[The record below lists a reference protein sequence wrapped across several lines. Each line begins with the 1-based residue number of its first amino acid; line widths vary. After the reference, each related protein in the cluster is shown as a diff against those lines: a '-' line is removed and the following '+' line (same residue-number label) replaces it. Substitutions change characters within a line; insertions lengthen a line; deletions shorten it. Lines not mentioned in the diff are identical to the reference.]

1 MNQLSEGVSTARD
14 NIAFI
19 GHWMYFPYFYRLNKN
34 YSMTR
39 PHAFIFDLNGTIID
53 DMGYHAIAWESIL
66 NNQLKAGLSW
76 GEVKAQM
83 YGKNEEL
90 LVRIFG
96 ANKFTKEEMAALS
109 LEKERMYQSE
119 YKPLMKAIEGFEP
132 FVDKALE
139 QGIAMG
145 IGSAA
150 ILFNINFI
158 LDGLNL
164 RKYFKSIVSA
174 DDVLISKP
182 HPETFLKVAE
192 QLGVDPQD
200 CVVFEDAPKG
210 VESAANAG
218 MKCVVITTMHEKKE
232 FDNYQNILFFI
243 EDYTDARLYK
253 ELLA

>member
-1 MNQLSEGVSTARD
+1 
-14 NIAFI
+14 
-19 GHWMYFPYFYRLNKN
+19 
-34 YSMTR
+34 MTPPR
-39 PHAFIFDLNGTIID
+39 AFIFDLNGTIID
-53 DMGYHAIAWESIL
+53 DMGYHAIAWENIL
-66 NNQLKAGLSW
+66 NNHLNAGLSW
-76 GEVKAQM
+76 GDVKAQM

-96 ANKFTKEEMAALS
+96 DERFTKEEMEALS
-109 LEKERMYQSE
+109 LEKERSYQSE
-119 YKPLMKAIEGFEP
+119 YKPLMKAIDGFEP
-132 FVDKALE
+132 FVDKASE

-158 LDGLNL
+158 LDGLDL

-192 QLGVDPQD
+192 QLGIAPQD

-210 VESAANAG
+210 VEAAANAG
-218 MKCVVITTMHEKKE
+218 MKCVVITTMHEKKD
-232 FDNYQNILFFI
+232 FASYQNILFFI
-243 EDYTDARLYK
+243 EDYTNERLYK